1 MYQDPSLNRAI
12 QFAAH
17 AGIHPRAAGTHPSTR
32 EAAMPAPAAHLGHIA
47 QALSIKYNNL
57 VYEMKARGEDVIV
70 LSLGEAFFDIPLFG
84 FGDLPMPD
92 GYHYSH
98 SRGVP
103 ELRRRLADYYASQYA
118 VPVDPNTEIIVT
130 AGSKI
135 AIHMALMAIV
145 NPGDEVLVLEPAW
158 VSYPEQVK
166 LCHGV
171 PVMVPHDAGVYRL
184 DEYITRRTRA
194 IIVNNPNNPS
204 GQVFTREELEHLHGL
219 ADRHNL
225 FLISDE
231 AYSEFVPEGGGFIS
245 AGVMDP
251 EKKHTLVC
259 NSMSKNYGMSGWRI
273 GYVIGR
279 RGMMDEVL
287 KLNQHL
293 VTCPPTI
300 LQHYLERHF
309 DEILDITRPQIAD
322 VVRRRTELAA
332 FMDARGMTYLQGDST
347 FYFFV
352 DIARSGVSSEEFC
365 TRLLTEDHVSTVP
378 GIGYGDSCDGFIR
391 VSVGTESMD
400 RTRQGILL
408 IHQLIHDLA
417 LETGLRVEEEVRH
430 AVAEVID
437 FAGAAEDL
445 EEVLA

>member
-1 MYQDPSLNRAI
+1 
-12 QFAAH
+12 
-17 AGIHPRAAGTHPSTR
+17 
-32 EAAMPAPAAHLGHIA
+32 MPVPATHLGDIA

-57 VYEMKARGEDVIV
+57 VYEMKSRGEDVIV

-84 FGDLPMPD
+84 FADLPMPD

-103 ELRRRLADYYASQYA
+103 ALRDRLSKYYGEQYN
-118 VPVDPNTEIIVT
+118 VPVDPASEIIVT

-145 NPGDEVLVLEPAW
+145 NPGDEVMVLEPAW

-171 PVMVPHDAGVYRL
+171 PVMVPHDAAIFELG
-184 DEYITRRTRA
+184 DYITRRTRA

-204 GQVFTREELEHLHGL
+204 GKVFTEAELEHLHKL
-219 ADRHNL
+219 ADQNNL

-231 AYSEFVPEGGGFIS
+231 AYSEFVPEGQFIS
-245 AGVMDP
+245 AGVLDP
-251 EKKHTLVC
+251 EKKHTIVC

-273 GYVIGR
+273 GYAIGR
-279 RGMMDEVL
+279 KAIMDEVL
-287 KLNQHL
+287 KINQHL

-300 LQHYLERHF
+300 LQNYLERHF
-309 DEILDITRPQIAD
+309 DEVLEITRPQIAD
-322 VVRRRTELAA
+322 VVARRRELAA
-332 FMDARGMTYLQGDST
+332 FMDERGMTYLEGDST

-352 DIARSGVSSEEFC
+352 SIAKSGATSEEFC
-365 TRLLTEDHVSTVP
+365 MRLLTEERISTVP

-391 VSVGTESMD
+391 VSVGTESME
-400 RTRQGILL
+400 RTRHGIVMVDQL
-408 IHQLIHDLA
+408 IHQMA
-417 LETGLRVEEEVRH
+417 LEKKARVAGL
-430 AVAEVID
+430 VAAQTICARTAAAD
-437 FAGAAEDL
+437 AAAAEAL
-445 EEVLA
+445 VSAGEAEEVLA

>member
-1 MYQDPSLNRAI
+1 M
-12 QFAAH
+12 
-17 AGIHPRAAGTHPSTR
+17 PR
-32 EAAMPAPAAHLGHIA
+32 PAAHLAHIA
-47 QALSIKYNNL
+47 QALSIRYNNL
-57 VYEMKARGEDVIV
+57 VYDLKSRGEDVIV

-103 ELRRRLADYYASQYA
+103 ALRERLAAYYAKEYG
-118 VPVDPNTEIIVT
+118 VPVDAAAEIIVT

-145 NPGDEVLVLEPAW
+145 NPGDEVMVLEPAW
-158 VSYPEQVK
+158 VSYTEQVK

-171 PVMVPHDAGVYRL
+171 PVMVPHDASVFELG
-184 DEYITRRTRA
+184 EYVTPRTRA

-204 GQVFTREELEHLHGL
+204 GKVFTAEELEHLHAL
-219 ADRHNL
+219 ADQNNL

-231 AYSEFVPEGGGFIS
+231 AYSEFVPGDAFIS
-245 AGVMDP
+245 CGVLDP
-251 EKKHTLVC
+251 EKKHTIVC

-279 RGMMDEVL
+279 REIMDEVL
-287 KLNQHL
+287 KINQHL

-309 DEILDITRPQIAD
+309 DEVLEITRPQIAE
-322 VVRRRTELAA
+322 VVRRRAELAG
-332 FMDARGMTYLQGDST
+332 FMDALGMSYLPGDST

-352 DIARSGVSSEEFC
+352 SLGRSALSSEAFC
-365 TRLLTEDHVSTVP
+365 TRLLKEHHVSTVP
-378 GIGYGDSCDGFIR
+378 GIGYGDSCDRFIR
-391 VSVGTESMD
+391 VSVGTESME
-400 RTRQGILL
+400 RTRRGITLV
-408 IHQLIHDLA
+408 HQLIEETTVKTVPVTADVLA
-417 LETGLRVEEEVRH
+417 LRNAIAVE
-430 AVAEVID
+430 VA
-437 FAGAAEDL
+437 A
-445 EEVLA
+445 